1 MLHTPSLLN
10 QRSNGF
16 TLIELM
22 VTIAIL
28 AVLTVLAIPS
38 FQAMIAASRL
48 TTVSND
54 FLATLSQ
61 ARSNA
66 VRIGKRVT
74 VCMSANGTQCTT
86 TGNWEQ
92 GWIVFTD
99 PTKSASSAASV
110 DTGDTIESK
119 GPALPSGMV
128 LKGGMAYISFAAD
141 GQPKMVDSA
150 AFAGPIFFQLCS
162 TSASLA
168 DDKRAHKFELNSAGR
183 ISVTKPTV
191 SATCPAP

>member
-28 AVLTVLAIPS
+28 AVLTVLAVPG
-38 FQAMIAASRL
+38 FQAMIASSRL

-61 ARSNA
+61 ARTNA

-74 VCMSANGTQCTT
+74 VCMSTNGTQCTT

-92 GWIVFTD
+92 GWIVFIDT
-99 PTKSASSAASV
+99 TRSGSSANV
-110 DTGDTIESK
+110 DTGETIESK
-119 GPALPSGMV
+119 GPALPTGMV
-128 LKGGMAYISFAAD
+128 MNGNLPYVSFAAD
-141 GQPKMVDSA
+141 GQPKTMTGG
-150 AFAGPIFFQLCS
+150 FLAGKIRLCS
-162 TSASLA
+162 TSSSLTN
-168 DDKRAHKFELNSAGR
+168 DKRARDFVLNSAGR
-183 ISVTKPTV
+183 ISISTPTNIA
-191 SATCPAP
+191 ATCPAP